1 MSLEHSPQ
9 QDRKVRKRWRRKALA
24 EHFDVSVRTIDA
36 WWKGDP
42 KKPDKVRVLPPP
54 HYLEGS
60 IIPFWFVDETI
71 ERPLARQSEKSA
83 Q

>member
-1 MSLEHSPQ
+1 M
-9 QDRKVRKRWRRKALA
+9 RKRIRRHGLA
-24 EHFDVSVRTIDA
+24 EHFDVDIRTIDA
-36 WWKGDP
+36 WAKKGILP
-42 KKPDKVRVLPPP
+42 KP

-60 IIPFWFVDETI
+60 LIPFWFVDETI

>member
-1 MSLEHSPQ
+1 MSSESFPQ
-9 QDRKVRKRWRRKALA
+9 REPRRRIRRRGLA
-24 EHFDVSVRTIDA
+24 NHFGVDIRTVDA
-36 WWKGDP
+36 WAKRGVIP
-42 KKPDKVRVLPPP
+42 GP